1 MTKSYPALT
10 LRIALA
16 PGSAIGPG
24 KADLLEGIEAT
35 GSIAAAGRRMGMS
48 YRRAW
53 TLIETLNGMFKEPL
67 VHSTKGGRSGGGAK
81 LTQMGKTVLS
91 AYRAAEQ
98 AAAAGAG
105 QYLQALEALAANHK
119 T

>member
-1 MTKSYPALT
+1 
-10 LRIALA
+10 
-16 PGSAIGPG
+16 
-24 KADLLEGIEAT
+24 
-35 GSIAAAGRRMGMS
+35 MGMS

-53 TLIETLNGMFKEPL
+53 TLIEILNAMFKEPL
-67 VHSTKGGRSGGGAK
+67 VHSMKAGRAGVGAK
-81 LTQMGKTVLS
+81 WTQMGEAVLS

-105 QYLQALEALAANHK
+105 QYLQALEALAANRG